1 MLKLLS
7 LLAIL
12 PYLCHSLP
20 ATTPDLT
27 PGRTALD
34 NFPLIDGHNDLPYN
48 LYSKLKNQISKFAFD
63 SDLSN
68 DTVFGFQ
75 ACKSCFTDLERAK
88 KGKLGGQFWVAY
100 VDCNPSNYST
110 IVSRSFEQV
119 DVIQRLIKKFSDRM
133 QFVTTADGIL
143 DAFKNKKIA
152 SLIGLEGGHSIDN
165 KMALL
170 RQFYDAGVR
179 YMTLTHTCN
188 LPWADASPVDDSN
201 NSPEVNLTKFGEKIV
216 LEMNRL
222 GMLVDLSHVSHN
234 VMSRALDV
242 SKAPVIFSHSSAFT
256 VHNHHR
262 NVQDDVLE
270 KVKLNQ
276 GVVMVNFYTAFVG
289 NDNATIDDVIKHI
302 NHIVDKAGID
312 CVGIGSDYDGVS
324 SVPKGLE
331 DVSKYPDLFDKLKEQ
346 NPERW
351 TIANLEKLAGKNLYR
366 VFKSVEAVR
375 DQLATSMPDE
385 SLIPDEDLAENTASV
400 GVLPT
405 FISIVISAIILKL

>member
-7 LLAIL
+7 LLAVL
-12 PYLCHSLP
+12 PYLGHSLP
-20 ATTPDLT
+20 ATTKDEI

-48 LYSKLKNQISKFAFD
+48 LYSKLKNQIANFSFD
-63 SDLSN
+63 SDLSK
-68 DTVFGFQ
+68 DPVFGFD

-88 KGKLGGQFWVAY
+88 TGKLGGQFWVAY

-119 DVIQRLIKKFSDRM
+119 DVIRRLINHFSDHM

-188 LPWADASPVDDSN
+188 LPWADASPVDDTN
-201 NSPEVNLTKFGEKIV
+201 NSPQADLTKFGEKIV

-234 VMSRALDV
+234 VMSRAIDV
-242 SKAPVIFSHSSAFT
+242 SKAPVIFSHSSAFSI
-256 VHNHHR
+256 HNHHR
-262 NVQDDVLE
+262 NVRDDVLE
-270 KVKLNQ
+270 KVKTNQ
-276 GVVMVNFYTAFVG
+276 GVVMVNFYSAFVG
-289 NDNATIDDVIKHI
+289 KDNVTIDDVINHI
-302 NHIVDKAGID
+302 NHIVDMAGID

-324 SVPKGLE
+324 SVPVGLE
-331 DVSKYPDLFDKLKEQ
+331 DVSKYPDLFDKLKEK
-346 NPERW
+346 NPQRW
-351 TIANLEKLAGKNLYR
+351 TIPNLEKLAGKNLYR
-366 VFKSVEAVR
+366 VFKRVEEVKIELASV
-375 DQLATSMPDE
+375 TPDE
-385 SLIPDEDLAENTASV
+385 SLIPDEDLEENASIEI
-400 GVLPT
+400 LPS
-405 FISIVISAIILKL
+405 FISIVVSAILLKL